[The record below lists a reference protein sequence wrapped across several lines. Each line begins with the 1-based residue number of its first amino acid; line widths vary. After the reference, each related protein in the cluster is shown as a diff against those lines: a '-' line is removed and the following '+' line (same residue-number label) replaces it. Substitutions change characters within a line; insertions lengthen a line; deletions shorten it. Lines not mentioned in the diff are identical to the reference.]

1 VSEAGGG
8 ASSGTG
14 NDRELATV
22 ELLGVLAYGQ
32 LRSFGAMSSAVRFA
46 PDARSAD
53 RIAGFAR
60 REYDAYEALTQ
71 HLGEL
76 TALPTAAMD
85 RQKGLFDAF
94 FARAPLDDWF
104 GASVFFA
111 FGIPLAR
118 DFMRT
123 VVPMLDPASGDVVLR
138 TLQDRADV
146 EQAAVAL
153 LRAQLATDVLRERAR
168 GIVADLLG
176 QALTAFQQ
184 AAGDSDALK
193 VLLGGEQG
201 AASTEVRRLAM
212 ELLTAHRGRL
222 VELGLEDPEE
232 LAEEV

>member
-46 PDARSAD
+46 PDARAAD

-76 TALPTAAMD
+76 TSLPTAAMD

>member
-1 VSEAGGG
+1 MSEAGGG

>member
-1 VSEAGGG
+1 MSEAGGG

-123 VVPMLDPASGDVVLR
+123 VVPMLDAASGDVVLR